1 MLTIRISPHKESKR
15 QQKPEQKLTNKICP
29 AQFSFNI
36 FCQRDAVKVCQR
48 LASKFWIAAGFW
60 AFSAPC
66 ILQVPKCLSASCK
79 STCPEPFAFQSV
91 ETIAT
96 DKFIVWKQKRSS
108 SKPNQYEWN
117 KSTKI
122 DQSQSKLEE
131 EKDRSIVGEENN
143 TL

>member
-60 AFSAPC
+60 ASQLLAFSKFPSVC
-66 ILQVPKCLSASCK
+66 LQAARVRVRSRSPFSQLKLS
-79 STCPEPFAFQSV
+79 QRN
-91 ETIAT
+91 
-96 DKFIVWKQKRSS
+96 KFIVWKQKRSS

-122 DQSQSKLEE
+122 DQSQSKLKE